1 MSRYA
6 GTIAKDQMTEDDRA
20 LGGPA
25 SDAETSSPYPPL
37 TDEPERIKFVRIDA
51 THYPGEYAPE
61 AYDPGVAQQVF
72 TEVIEEAV
80 EAEALG
86 WDGFFF
92 TEHHFDAWSLAPSPN
107 LLLAA
112 LAMKTRKMRL
122 GTGVHILPVHDPV
135 RLAEEAGMLD
145 VMSGGRLEVG
155 LGRGN
160 FQFELDR
167 FTAPAEESV
176 ARFDEHLDAF
186 TTALRA
192 NSFTYDGRWTKVRK
206 SSTVY
211 PRPLQ
216 SSLPIW
222 IGATSPATVEKVGRL
237 GHNLAGGAFPDRG
250 ERLERFIA
258 AARQSGRSVS
268 GANFL
273 ALAPLFVAPTD
284 AEAEKIVSAV
294 STQMRPFALKRVEDG
309 GAAPASVTSE
319 SLAEFSIFG
328 SPRTVSD
335 KLAHI
340 LGGCGARRFMAIL
353 RFRGT
358 STEIV
363 RQTQKLFAD
372 EVAPR
377 LRDLKTIGS
386 TI

>member
-1 MSRYA
+1 MTDHDPSR
-6 GTIAKDQMTEDDRA
+6 
-20 LGGPA
+20 
-25 SDAETSSPYPPL
+25 PYPRL
-37 TDEPERIKFVRIDA
+37 SDEPERVKFVRVDA
-51 THYPGEYAPE
+51 THYPGDYAPE
-61 AYDPGVAQQVF
+61 TYDPRAAQKVYA
-72 TEVIEEAV
+72 EVVEEAV

-145 VMSGGRLEVG
+145 VMSGGRIEVG
-155 LGRGN
+155 FGRGN

-176 ARFDEHLDAF
+176 ARFDEHLDVFAK
-186 TTALRA
+186 AIRA

-206 SSTVY
+206 PATVY
-211 PRPLQ
+211 PRPIQ
-216 SSLPIW
+216 ASLPVW

-237 GHNLAGGAFPDRG
+237 GHNLAGGAFPDGG
-250 ERLERFIA
+250 ERLARFA
-258 AARQSGRSVS
+258 EASRKAGRDAS
-268 GANFL
+268 GANFM

-294 STQMRPFALKRVEDG
+294 GAQTRPFALKRLEG
-309 GAAPASVTSE
+309 GAAGPAGVTSA
-319 SLAEFSIFG
+319 SLAETSIFG
-328 SPRTVSD
+328 SPRTVND

-340 LGGCGARRFMAIL
+340 LAGCGARRFMAIL

-363 RQTQKLFAD
+363 RQTQRLFAQ
-372 EVAPR
+372 EVAPA
-377 LRDLKTIGS
+377 LRNLKGA
-386 TI
+386 

>member
-1 MSRYA
+1 
-6 GTIAKDQMTEDDRA
+6 MTEYDQAPRHA
-20 LGGPA
+20 ESPA
-25 SDAETSSPYPPL
+25 ATAGSYPPL
-37 TDEPERIKFVRIDA
+37 AEEPERVKFVRVDA
-51 THYPGEYAPE
+51 THYPGEYAPD
-61 AYDPGVAQQVF
+61 AYEPLVAQRVYA
-72 TEVIEEAV
+72 EVIEEAV

-145 VMSGGRLEVG
+145 VMNGGRLEVG

-167 FTAPAEESV
+167 FTAPAEESI
-176 ARFDEHLDAF
+176 ARFDEHLDVF
-186 TTALRA
+186 TKALRA
-192 NSFTYDGRWTKVRK
+192 NRFTFDGRWTKVRRP
-206 SSTVY
+206 STVY
-211 PRPLQ
+211 PRPMQ
-216 SSLPIW
+216 PSLPIW

-258 AARQSGRSVS
+258 AARKAGRSVS
-268 GANFL
+268 GANFM

-294 STQMRPFALKRVEDG
+294 SAQMRPFALRRVEDG
-309 GAAPASVTSE
+309 AAAPASLTSE
-319 SLAEFSIFG
+319 SLADFSIFG
-328 SPRTVSD
+328 SARTVSH

-340 LGGCGARRFMAIL
+340 LEGCGARRLMAIL

-363 RQTQKLFAD
+363 RQTQRLFAE
-372 EVAPR
+372 EVAPA
-377 LRDLKTIGS
+377 LRNLNTIEGMK
-386 TI
+386 

>member
-1 MSRYA
+1 
-6 GTIAKDQMTEDDRA
+6 MTEYDQAPRHA
-20 LGGPA
+20 ESPA
-25 SDAETSSPYPPL
+25 ATAGSYPPL
-37 TDEPERIKFVRIDA
+37 AEEPERVKFVRVDA
-51 THYPGEYAPE
+51 THYPGEYAPD
-61 AYDPGVAQQVF
+61 AYEPLVAQRVYA
-72 TEVIEEAV
+72 EVIEEAV

-167 FTAPAEESV
+167 FTAPAEESI
-176 ARFDEHLDAF
+176 ARFDEHLDVF
-186 TTALRA
+186 TKALRA
-192 NSFTYDGRWTKVRK
+192 NRFTFDGRWTKVRRP
-206 SSTVY
+206 STVY
-211 PRPLQ
+211 PRPMQ
-216 SSLPIW
+216 PSLPIW

-250 ERLERFIA
+250 ERLDRFIA
-258 AARQSGRSVS
+258 ASRNAGRSVS
-268 GANFL
+268 GANFMV
-273 ALAPLFVAPTD
+273 LAPLFVAPTD

-294 STQMRPFALKRVEDG
+294 SAQMRPFALRRVEDG
-309 GAAPASVTSE
+309 AAAPASLTSE
-319 SLAEFSIFG
+319 SLADFSIFG
-328 SPRTVSD
+328 SARTVSH

-340 LGGCGARRFMAIL
+340 LEGCGARRLMAIL

-363 RQTQKLFAD
+363 RQTQRLFAE
-372 EVAPR
+372 EVAPA
-377 LRDLKTIGS
+377 LRNLNTIEGMK
-386 TI
+386 

>member
-1 MSRYA
+1 MMEP
-6 GTIAKDQMTEDDRA
+6 DQAYR
-20 LGGPA
+20 
-25 SDAETSSPYPPL
+25 PL
-37 TDEPERIKFVRIDA
+37 TDEPERVKFVRVDA
-51 THYPGEYAPE
+51 THYPGDYAPE
-61 AYDPGVAQQVF
+61 AYEPRLAQSVYA
-72 TEVIEEAV
+72 EVIEEAV

-112 LAMKTRKMRL
+112 LAVKTKRLRL

-145 VMSGGRLEVG
+145 VLSGGRIELG

-167 FTAPAEESV
+167 FTAPAAESV
-176 ARFDEHLDAF
+176 ARFDEHLDVL
-186 TTALRA
+186 TKALAA
-192 NSFTYDGRWTKVRK
+192 NRFTYDGNWTKVRK
-206 SSTVY
+206 PATVY
-211 PRPLQ
+211 PRPMQ
-216 SSLPIW
+216 PSLPIW
-222 IGATSPATVEKVGRL
+222 VGATSPGTVEKVGQL

-258 AARQSGRSVS
+258 AARKAGRTVS
-268 GANFL
+268 GANFM
-273 ALAPLFVAPTD
+273 ALGPLFVAPTD

-294 STQMRPFALKRVEDG
+294 SAQMRPFALKRVEDG
-309 GAAPASVTSE
+309 SAAPASLTSE
-319 SLAEFSIFG
+319 SLAAFSIFG
-328 SPRTVSD
+328 SPQTVRD

-340 LGGCGARRFMAIL
+340 LAGCGARRFMAIL

-363 RQTQKLFAD
+363 RQTQRLFAQ
-372 EVAPR
+372 EVVPA
-377 LRDLKTIGS
+377 LRSLKTN
-386 TI
+386 

>member
-1 MSRYA
+1 
-6 GTIAKDQMTEDDRA
+6 MTEYDQAPRHA
-20 LGGPA
+20 ESPA
-25 SDAETSSPYPPL
+25 ATAGSYPPL
-37 TDEPERIKFVRIDA
+37 AEEPERVKFVRVDA
-51 THYPGEYAPE
+51 THYPGEYAPD
-61 AYDPGVAQQVF
+61 AYEPLVAQRVYA
-72 TEVIEEAV
+72 EVIEEAV

-145 VMSGGRLEVG
+145 VMNGGRLEVG

-167 FTAPAEESV
+167 FTAPAEESI
-176 ARFDEHLDAF
+176 ARFDEHLDVF
-186 TTALRA
+186 TKALRA
-192 NSFTYDGRWTKVRK
+192 NRFTFDGRWTKVRK
-206 SSTVY
+206 PSTVY
-211 PRPLQ
+211 PRPMQ

-250 ERLERFIA
+250 ERLDRFIA
-258 AARQSGRSVS
+258 ASRNAGRSVS
-268 GANFL
+268 GANFMV
-273 ALAPLFVAPTD
+273 LAPLFVAPTD

-294 STQMRPFALKRVEDG
+294 SAQMRPFALRRVEDG
-309 GAAPASVTSE
+309 AAAPASLTSE
-319 SLAEFSIFG
+319 SLADFSIFG
-328 SPRTVSD
+328 SARTVSH

-340 LGGCGARRFMAIL
+340 LEGCGARRLMAIL

-363 RQTQKLFAD
+363 RQTQRLFAE
-372 EVAPR
+372 EVAPA
-377 LRDLKTIGS
+377 LRNLNTIEGMK
-386 TI
+386 

>member
-1 MSRYA
+1 MVEDKQARDPVESRNA
-6 GTIAKDQMTEDDRA
+6 AAAR
-20 LGGPA
+20 
-25 SDAETSSPYPPL
+25 PYLPL
-37 TDEPERIKFVRIDA
+37 ADEADRIKFVRVDA
-51 THYPGEYAPE
+51 THYPGEYAAE
-61 AYDPGVAQQVF
+61 AYDPLLAQKVYA
-72 TEVIEEAV
+72 EVIEEAV

-122 GTGVHILPVHDPV
+122 GTGVHILPVHDPI

-167 FTAPAEESV
+167 FTVPAEESV
-176 ARFDEHLDAF
+176 ARFDEHLEVF
-186 TTALRA
+186 TKALRA
-192 NSFTYDGRWTKVRK
+192 NRFTYEGRWTQVRK
-206 SSTVY
+206 PSTVY
-211 PRPLQ
+211 PRPMQ

-222 IGATSPATVEKVGRL
+222 IGATSPGTVEKVGRL
-237 GHNLAGGAFPDRG
+237 GHNLAGGAYPDRG
-250 ERLERFIA
+250 ERLERFIE
-258 AARQSGRSVS
+258 AARKGGRNAS

-284 AEAEKIVSAV
+284 AEAESIVTRVAA
-294 STQMRPFALKRVEDG
+294 QMRPFALKRVEDG
-309 GAAPASVTSE
+309 AAAPASLTSE

-335 KLAHI
+335 RLAHI
-340 LGGCGARRFMAIL
+340 LAGCGARRFMAIL

-358 STEIV
+358 TTEIV
-363 RQTQKLFAD
+363 RQTQRLFAE
-372 EVAPR
+372 EVAPA
-377 LRDLKTIGS
+377 LRNLKTPVAA
-386 TI
+386 T

>member
-1 MSRYA
+1 LVAALSVQDR
-6 GTIAKDQMTEDDRA
+6 MTEYDRE
-20 LGGPA
+20 LSPA
-25 SDAETSSPYPPL
+25 PNTAATARPYLPL
-37 TDEPERIKFVRIDA
+37 DEEPERVKFVRVDA
-51 THYPGEYAPE
+51 MHYPGAYAPE
-61 AYDPGVAQQVF
+61 SYEPRIAQKVF
-72 TEVIEEAV
+72 AEVIEEAV

-145 VMSGGRLEVG
+145 VLTGGRLEVG

-160 FQFELDR
+160 FQFELER
-167 FTAPAEESV
+167 FTAPADESV
-176 ARFDEHLDAF
+176 ARFDEHLDVF
-186 TTALRA
+186 TTAIRA

-206 SSTVY
+206 AATVY
-211 PRPLQ
+211 PRPVQ
-216 SSLPIW
+216 SPLPIW

-250 ERLERFIA
+250 ERLEHFIA
-258 AARQSGRSVS
+258 ASRKAGRSVS

-273 ALAPLFVAPTD
+273 ALAPVFVAPTD
-284 AEAEKIVSAV
+284 SEAEKIVSAV
-294 STQMRPFALKRVEDG
+294 AAQMRPFALKRVEG
-309 GAAPASVTSE
+309 GAAGPASLTSE
-319 SLAEFSIFG
+319 SLADFSIFG
-328 SPRTVSD
+328 SPRTVRD

-340 LGGCGARRFMAIL
+340 LAGCGARRFMAIL

-363 RQTQKLFAD
+363 RQTQRLFAQ
-372 EVAPR
+372 EVAPA
-377 LRDLKTIGS
+377 LRDLKTAQ
-386 TI
+386 

>member
-1 MSRYA
+1 MNDMSERVA
-6 GTIAKDQMTEDDRA
+6 VVATPG
-20 LGGPA
+20 
-25 SDAETSSPYPPL
+25 PYPAL
-37 TDEPERIKFVRIDA
+37 ADEPERLKFVRVDA
-51 THYPGEYAPE
+51 THYPGEYTPE
-61 AYDPGVAQQVF
+61 AYEPLLAQKVYA
-72 TEVIEEAV
+72 EVIEEAV

-112 LAMKTRKMRL
+112 LAMKTNRMRL

-145 VMSGGRLEVG
+145 VMSGGRLELG

-176 ARFDEHLDAF
+176 ARFDEHLEVL
-186 TTALRA
+186 TKALRA
-192 NSFTYDGRWTKVRK
+192 NRFTYDGNWTKVRK
-206 SSTVY
+206 PSTVY
-211 PRPLQ
+211 PRPMQ
-216 SSLPIW
+216 ASLPIW

-237 GHNLAGGAFPDRG
+237 GHNLAGGAYPDRG

-258 AARQSGRSVS
+258 AARTAGRTVS
-268 GANFL
+268 GANFV

-284 AEAEKIVSAV
+284 AEAEKIVSTV
-294 STQMRPFALKRVEDG
+294 SAQMRPFALKRIEDG
-309 GAAPASVTSE
+309 AAAPASLTSE
-319 SLAEFSIFG
+319 SLAQSSIFG
-328 SPRTVSD
+328 SPRTVRD

-340 LGGCGARRFMAIL
+340 LAGCGARRFMGIL

-363 RQTQKLFAD
+363 RQTQKLFAE
-372 EVAPR
+372 EVAPA
-377 LRDLKTIGS
+377 LRNLKTAGS
-386 TI
+386 AT

>member
-1 MSRYA
+1 
-6 GTIAKDQMTEDDRA
+6 MTEHA
-20 LGGPA
+20 QAHL
-25 SDAETSSPYPPL
+25 PYPAL
-37 TDEPERIKFVRIDA
+37 TDEPDIVKFVRVDA

-61 AYDPGVAQQVF
+61 AYDPLAAQKVYA
-72 TEVIEEAV
+72 EVIEEAV

-167 FTAPAEESV
+167 FTAPAAESV
-176 ARFDEHLDAF
+176 ARFDEHLDVF
-186 TTALRA
+186 TKALRA
-192 NSFTYDGRWTKVRK
+192 NRFTYDGRWTQVRK
-206 SSTVY
+206 PATVY
-211 PRPLQ
+211 PRPMQ
-216 SSLPIW
+216 AALPVW
-222 IGATSPATVEKVGRL
+222 IGATSSATVEKVGQL

-250 ERLERFIA
+250 ERLARFTA
-258 AARQSGRSVS
+258 AAQKAGRTMS
-268 GANFL
+268 GANFM
-273 ALAPLFVAPTD
+273 ALSPLFVAPTD
-284 AEAEKIVSAV
+284 AEAERIVGAVSA
-294 STQMRPFALKRVEDG
+294 QMRPFALKRVEDG
-309 GAAPASVTSE
+309 AAAPASLTAAA
-319 SLAEFSIFG
+319 LADFSIFG
-328 SPRTVSD
+328 SPQTVRD
-335 KLAHI
+335 KLVHI
-340 LGGCGARRFMAIL
+340 LTGCGARRFMGIL

-363 RQTQKLFAD
+363 RQTQKLFAE
-372 EVAPR
+372 EVAPA
-377 LRDLKTIGS
+377 LRNLKTN
-386 TI
+386 

>member
-1 MSRYA
+1 
-6 GTIAKDQMTEDDRA
+6 MTEDNRA
-20 LGGPA
+20 LRPA
-25 SDAETSSPYPPL
+25 QTPAPATASAYPPL
-37 TDEPERIKFVRIDA
+37 ADEPERIKFVRIDA

-61 AYDPGVAQQVF
+61 TYDPSIAQKVF
-72 TEVIEEAV
+72 SEVIEEAI

-112 LAMKTRKMRL
+112 LAMKTRRMRL
-122 GTGVHILPVHDPV
+122 GAGVHILPVHDPV

-167 FTAPAEESV
+167 FTAPAEESA
-176 ARFDEHLDAF
+176 ARFDEHLDVF
-186 TTALRA
+186 TKALRA
-192 NSFTYDGRWTKVRK
+192 NSFIFDGRWTKVRK
-206 SSTVY
+206 PSTVY
-211 PRPLQ
+211 PRPMQ

-250 ERLERFIA
+250 ERLERFVEA
-258 AARQSGRSVS
+258 SRKAGRSVS

-273 ALAPLFVAPTD
+273 VLAPLFLAPTD
-284 AEAEKIVSAV
+284 AEAEKIVSDV
-294 STQMRPFALKRVEDG
+294 SAQMRPFALKRVEHG
-309 GAAPASVTSE
+309 EAAPASLTGA
-319 SLAEFSIFG
+319 SLADSSIFG
-328 SPRTVSD
+328 SPRTVTD

-340 LGGCGARRFMAIL
+340 LAGCGARRFMAIL

-358 STEIV
+358 STDIV
-363 RQTQKLFAD
+363 RQTQRLFAND
-372 EVAPR
+372 VAPA
-377 LRDLKTIGS
+377 LRHLKTGGGA
-386 TI
+386 

>member
-1 MSRYA
+1 
-6 GTIAKDQMTEDDRA
+6 MTENEQDISGESA
-20 LGGPA
+20 
-25 SDAETSSPYPPL
+25 YPPL
-37 TDEPERIKFVRIDA
+37 TDEPERRKFVRVDA

-61 AYDPGVAQQVF
+61 RYDPRLARKVYA
-72 TEVIEEAV
+72 EVIEEAV

-92 TEHHFDAWSLAPSPN
+92 TEHHFDAWSLVPSPN

-112 LAMKTRKMRL
+112 LAVKTSKMRL

-135 RLAEEAGMLD
+135 RLAEETGMLD
-145 VMSGGRLEVG
+145 VLSGGRLEIG

-167 FTAPAEESV
+167 FTSPAAESV
-176 ARFDEHLDAF
+176 ARFDEHLEIF
-186 TTALRA
+186 TKALSA
-192 NSFTYDGRWTKVRK
+192 NGFVFDGRFTQVRK
-206 SSTVY
+206 RATLY
-211 PRPLQ
+211 PRPMQ
-216 SSLPIW
+216 PSVPIW
-222 IGATSPATVEKVGRL
+222 IAATSPATVEKVGRL
-237 GHNLAGGAFPDRG
+237 GHNLAGGAYPDGG
-250 ERLERFIA
+250 ERLERFTE
-258 AARQSGRSVS
+258 AARKSGRKVS

-294 STQMRPFALKRVEDG
+294 SAQMRPFALKRVEDG
-309 GAAPASVTSE
+309 AAAPASLTSE

-328 SPRTVSD
+328 SPRTVRD

-340 LGGCGARRFMAIL
+340 LAGCGARRFMAIL

-363 RQTQKLFAD
+363 RQTQRLFAQ
-372 EVAPR
+372 EIAPA
-377 LRDLKTIGS
+377 LRTL
-386 TI
+386 